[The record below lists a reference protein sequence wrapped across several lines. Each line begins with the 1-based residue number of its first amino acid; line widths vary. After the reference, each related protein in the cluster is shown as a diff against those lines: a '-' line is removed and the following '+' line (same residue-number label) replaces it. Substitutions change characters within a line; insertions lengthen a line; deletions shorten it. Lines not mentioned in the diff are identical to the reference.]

1 MSWWGKLIGGTF
13 GYLVGGPLGALI
25 GATLGHNLDASAR
38 RPTSYTGERE
48 SGHGQQ
54 ERVQMAFFTATFS
67 VMGAVAKADGQVTRD
82 EIQLA
87 EQVMRQ
93 MQLPPDMRQAAI
105 RLFNEGKQARF
116 PLKGVIDQ
124 LRQECHRRTNL
135 LRMFL
140 EIQVQAAY
148 VDGTLHPA
156 ESALLL
162 EITRWLG
169 FHEETLR
176 QIEVL
181 IRSGQQGHRAQD
193 YQHAPARTEG
203 LSREEAYAILGVS
216 PSSSQAEIKKAYR
229 RLMSQHHPD
238 KLVAKGLPEEMMKLA
253 TEKAQR
259 IREAYERIKA

>member
-13 GYLVGGPLGALI
+13 GYLVGGPLGALV
-25 GATLGHNLDASAR
+25 GVALGHNLDASSR
-38 RPTSYTGERE
+38 RHASAQGTE
-48 SGHGQQ
+48 SEGGQ
-54 ERVQMAFFTATFS
+54 ERVQMAFFTATFA

-105 RLFNEGKQARF
+105 RLFNEGKQTRF

-124 LRQECHRRTNL
+124 LRRECHRRTNL

-148 VDGTLHPA
+148 VDGQIHPA

-162 EITRWLG
+162 EITHWLG
-169 FHEETLR
+169 FQEQTLR

-181 IRSGQQGHRAQD
+181 IRSGQRTGQTHGHQTQNPRN
-193 YQHAPARTEG
+193 EG
-203 LSREEAYAILGVS
+203 LTRDEAYAILGVS
-216 PSSSQAEIKKAYR
+216 PSSSQDEVKKAYR

-253 TEKAQR
+253 TEKAQQ
-259 IREAYERIKA
+259 IREAYERVKS